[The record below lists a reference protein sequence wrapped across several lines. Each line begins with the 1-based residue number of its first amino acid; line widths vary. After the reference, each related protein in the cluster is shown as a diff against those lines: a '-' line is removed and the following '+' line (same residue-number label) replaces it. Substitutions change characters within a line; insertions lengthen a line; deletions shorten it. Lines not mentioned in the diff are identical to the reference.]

1 MNGRVN
7 INCPDTNKL
16 FSMYDRISCDSRVT
30 EYRDPLIGNWS
41 ENELSRRFFGK
52 DNIQLLQT
60 SIING
65 VFHMSKGRYA
75 IGNQCTDTLKIIM
88 RSTFLSYAKNQCHDF
103 NIQINELNQIV
114 LDYCIPQVYG
124 EAKGYYKYLTD
135 ISTLATPI
143 DHPVM
148 ANGGDGPSTS
158 LQPHFG
164 F

>member
-7 INCPDTNKL
+7 IYYPDTNHL
-16 FSMYDRISCDSRVT
+16 FSMYDKIACDSKVT
-30 EYRDPLIGNWS
+30 EYRDALTGNWT
-41 ENELSRRFFGK
+41 ENELSRRFFSK
-52 DNIQLLQT
+52 DNIQLLQN
-60 SIING
+60 SIIEG
-65 VFHMSKGRYA
+65 VFNMSKGRYS

-88 RSTFLSYAKNQCHDF
+88 RSTFLSYARNQCHDF

-124 EAKGYYKYLTD
+124 EAKSYFKYLND
-135 ISTLATPI
+135 ISTLAIPI

-148 ANGGDGPSTS
+148 SNGNDHHRINQASKI
-158 LQPHFG
+158 G

>member
-7 INCPDTNKL
+7 INYPDTNKL
-16 FSMYDRISCDSRVT
+16 FAMYDRISCDSRVT
-30 EYRDPLIGNWS
+30 EYRDALTGNWS

-60 SIING
+60 KIIEG
-65 VFHMSKGRYA
+65 VFNMSKGRYT

-103 NIQINELNQIV
+103 NIQITELNQII
-114 LDYCIPQVYG
+114 LDYCIPQVYA
-124 EAKGYYKYLTD
+124 EAKGYFKYLHD
-135 ISTLATPI
+135 ISTLVTPI

-148 ANGGDGPSTS
+148 TNDGDSKSDS
-158 LQPHFG
+158 LQPNIG